1 MMCKNTIT
9 YCFVL
14 IVFSIFIVINSDLA
28 SVSVYG
34 DGIRF
39 PSLSLPLRHIFLQLV
54 DENGQNITKPVDS
67 NLFRILPSSL
77 DSNCVVHD
85 RLIDC
90 YDGTYIYL
98 FDIQASCANLA
109 IDIQSPTGKS
119 LLNPLLLEGPLHPEQ
134 CKCPIPIEEW
144 FVKAKCEEF
153 ANLLSSLNESFL
165 QWNKGA
171 IEITKVLEE
180 AYSMWGVHNRS
191 HSYVH
196 YKIRD
201 NTIFR
206 QTFGEYCDFKMF
218 SDEMLVSISRKFII
232 PDMDFLLNLGDWPLM
247 TMNHLKVVSPLP
259 ILSWCGSN
267 NSLDIVLPT
276 YEMMHSILRKGADN
290 IFVAQGWRSI
300 SWEEK
305 ENKAFWRG
313 RDSSKERLLLVNIS
327 RKYPDL
333 LDAKLTHF
341 FFFTD
346 KVDVY
351 GPPVHNIAMPK
362 FFEFKYQISVDGTVA
377 AYRLMY
383 LLAGNSI
390 ILKQDSIYYEHF
402 YPLLKPWVH
411 YVPVKRDLSDLIDQ
425 IQWSMNHPEQVKTII
440 KNAQNFVNS
449 YLTPRATYCYL
460 ADVFKKYAEIL
471 KKPLVNI
478 NSEKFERVPKTDSN
492 VFCSCSNIA
501 FRSDE
506 L

>member
-1 MMCKNTIT
+1 MLK
-9 YCFVL
+9 
-14 IVFSIFIVINSDLA
+14 VINSDLA
-28 SVSVYG
+28 SVAVYG

-54 DENGQNITKPVDS
+54 DENGQNITKSVDS
-67 NLFRILPSSL
+67 NLFRILPSSS
-77 DSNCVVHD
+77 DSNCFLCKFSY
-85 RLIDC
+85 RYSID
-90 YDGTYIYL
+90 YRKIV
-98 FDIQASCANLA
+98 I
-109 IDIQSPTGKS
+109 KS
-119 LLNPLLLEGPLHPEQ
+119 ITFRRTTTCRTVRMPHTNRRM
-134 CKCPIPIEEW
+134 
-144 FVKAKCEEF
+144 
-153 ANLLSSLNESFL
+153 
-165 QWNKGA
+165 WNKGA

-201 NTIFR
+201 NIIFR

-218 SDEMLVSISRKFII
+218 SDEMLVSISRKFIL

-425 IQWSMNHPEQVKTII
+425 ILWSMNHPDQVKTII

-478 NSEKFERVPKTDSN
+478 NSEKFESVPKTDSN

-501 FRSDE
+501 FKNDE